1 MRALA
6 AQLGGIEVSPQ
17 IHGVPAAADI
27 TSLIERHR
35 GMTIGHLR
43 ELLATDVSPTAK
55 NLTSVTMTRLMDAE
69 APGLRLRLDERMLR
83 RVVRADEATLRPR
96 EAVSFSPIDFMEVI
110 ETPWSES
117 PLRER
122 VTRMLFIVLLARKGA
137 AVQDAYLHSAFA
149 WEADHRTLATME
161 YEYERFRRAF
171 AEDDPVRWPRP
182 ATTEVLHVRPH
193 GRDGNDVRPLPDG
206 RSHVRSSFWL
216 NQPFV
221 QLLIRL
227 NER

>member
-1 MRALA
+1 MAPGEQDAVMVHEL
-6 AQLGGIEVSPQ
+6 
-17 IHGVPAAADI
+17 
-27 TSLIERHR
+27 ERLVDSHR
-35 GMTIGHLR
+35 GTTIASIR
-43 ELLATDVSPTAK
+43 DRLAPDVSPTTK
-55 NLTSVTMTRLMDAE
+55 NLTSVAIARFIDAE
-69 APGLRLRLDERMLR
+69 APGLRPRLEERMLR

-122 VTRMLFIVLLARKGA
+122 VARMLFIVLLAHKGA
-137 AVQDAYLHSAFA
+137 PVPDAYLHSAFG

-171 AEDDPVRWPRP
+171 AEDDPVSWPRP

-193 GRDGNDVRPLPDG
+193 GRDGKDLRPLPDG